1 MVTKGIKLIH
11 EEEITSAVSSVTV
24 DNVFTDN
31 YQFYKVYFS
40 GLKGSDSTGD
50 TVKFQFLVSNSAD
63 TNSEYDR
70 DNIYGTTNGAGGMGG
85 SYNQNHFYIS
95 NLNNGTG
102 ASSSASLIIANRNT
116 DQTIAKQFGLIQTHI
131 IFMECMALYNTRDV
145 AQLDSKSLW
154 TVTGKILVGLIKHII
169 NLYRRNNDT
178 RKQLHWQKIEE
189 QKPMMKSVNGEV
201 MDSVKLTMTTV
212 IDLANAKMLKQMRN
226 GLKIVQKLS
235 INVEFLEAYEKNPC

>member
-24 DNVFTDN
+24 DNVFTDEH
-31 YQFYKVYFS
+31 QFYKVYFS

-102 ASSSASLIIANRNT
+102 ATSSASLIIANTRNT
-116 DQTIAKQFGLIQTHI
+116 DQTQTIAKTIWSYTNTYNFYGMH
-131 IFMECMALYNTRDV
+131 MALYNTRDV
-145 AQLDSKSLW
+145 AQTGFKIFMDSHTL
-154 TVTGKILVGLIKHII
+154 TAGKILVFGLV
-169 NLYRRNNDT
+169 D
-178 RKQLHWQKIEE
+178 
-189 QKPMMKSVNGEV
+189 
-201 MDSVKLTMTTV
+201 
-212 IDLANAKMLKQMRN
+212 
-226 GLKIVQKLS
+226 
-235 INVEFLEAYEKNPC
+235 

>member
-70 DNIYGTTNGAGGMGG
+70 DNIYTNYKW
-85 SYNQNHFYIS
+85 SWW
-95 NLNNGTG
+95 NGW
-102 ASSSASLIIANRNT
+102 II
-116 DQTIAKQFGLIQTHI
+116 QPKPFLYFKFKQWNWCNKFS
-131 IFMECMALYNTRDV
+131 FVNYC
-145 AQLDSKSLW
+145 
-154 TVTGKILVGLIKHII
+154 KH
-169 NLYRRNNDT
+169 T
-178 RKQLHWQKIEE
+178 KH
-189 QKPMMKSVNGEV
+189 
-201 MDSVKLTMTTV
+201 
-212 IDLANAKMLKQMRN
+212 
-226 GLKIVQKLS
+226 
-235 INVEFLEAYEKNPC
+235 